1 MDSTNCS
8 HPIWDVYDE
17 YRTAR
22 LNVRYYEYSLKR
34 LQQHNFRIE
43 LVLAISVSSGVAGL
57 WFWET
62 VVGGIIW
69 KIIITV
75 AAFTAV
81 VKPLIKLSDRIQEQS
96 VILAAW
102 RELDNELQKLSILVR
117 QRGRYDSELQ
127 NRFLS
132 LMDRKSDITKKET
145 AEAIDE
151 NLRRKCFEQVNQELP
166 CDKFFVPGG

>member
-22 LNVRYYEYSLKR
+22 LNVRYYEYRLKR

-62 VVGGIIW
+62 LVGGIIW

-81 VKPLIKLSDRIQEQS
+81 VKPLIKLSERIQEQS
-96 VILAAW
+96 IILAAW
-102 RELDNELQKLSILVR
+102 RELDDELHKLCILVTQCR
-117 QRGRYDSELQ
+117 KYDSELQ

-132 LMDRKSDITKKET
+132 LMEKKSDISKRET

-151 NLRRKCFEQVNQELP
+151 KLRKKCFDRVNQELP